1 MQNAG
6 KKLVEELQRK
16 KGDYMGFYETL
27 YGEGKNN
34 KIQVLGSRQ
43 LAISELQIVAL
54 ENEHKIIIA
63 LGMNP
68 KEINPLIDWNDEI
81 IAKLK
86 RERNIQ

>member
-43 LAISELQIVAL
+43 LSISELQIVAL

>member
-1 MQNAG
+1 
-6 KKLVEELQRK
+6 
-16 KGDYMGFYETL
+16 MGFYETL

-43 LAISELQIVAL
+43 LSISELQIVAL
-54 ENEHKIIIA
+54 ENERKIIIA

>member
-43 LAISELQIVAL
+43 LSISELQIVAL
-54 ENEHKIIIA
+54 ENERKIIIA
-63 LGMNP
+63 LDMNP

>member
-1 MQNAG
+1 VQNAG

-43 LAISELQIVAL
+43 LSISELQIVAL

>member
-43 LAISELQIVAL
+43 LSISELQIVAL
-54 ENEHKIIIA
+54 ENERKIIIA

>member
-1 MQNAG
+1 
-6 KKLVEELQRK
+6 
-16 KGDYMGFYETL
+16 MGFYETL

-43 LAISELQIVAL
+43 LSISELQIVAL

>member
-1 MQNAG
+1 VQNAG

-43 LAISELQIVAL
+43 LSISELQIVAL
-54 ENEHKIIIA
+54 ENERKIIIA